1 MGVDAVLYRL
11 VRAGPARRRPSYV
24 ASETVADPDDVLL
37 DLLKR
42 VRGGGRTPLL
52 DRIDPLGELVVNAE
66 AVPQLLAELRC
77 LAEVARSPV
86 ETTQV
91 RRLALLAR
99 RCLNGRDVEIRFEGD

>member
-11 VRAGPARRRPSYV
+11 VRAGPTRRRASYV
-24 ASETVADPDDVLL
+24 ASEVVADPDDVLL

-52 DRIDPLGELVVNAE
+52 DRVDPLGEMVVGPGSA
-66 AVPQLLAELRC
+66 PQLLTELRC
-77 LAEVARSPV
+77 LAEVATAPAEV
-86 ETTQV
+86 EQV

-99 RCLNGRDVEIRFEGD
+99 RCLNTREVEIRFEGD